1 MKIKIGKAFKGVV
14 KGVGNVVK
22 GIEKDPLKAA
32 MIAGAAV
39 LTGGAAAA
47 LGASTL
53 TAGLAGAGVAA
64 AGARSVEQDYVQGK
78 KAEKAQDAYNQA
90 VAEENARAST
100 ARRASLL
107 SMRRQYTRKTGTSG
121 QGGGGS
127 TEDKTDFTL
136 G

>member
-100 ARRASLL
+100 ARKEERIQAV
-107 SMRRQYTRKTGTSG
+107 
-121 QGGGGS
+121 
-127 TEDKTDFTL
+127 F
-136 G
+136 